1 MTKTNQ
7 YKACPTR
14 FDHCRDLFRDELS
27 INQVILKIFTQGR
40 RTLVVSMECLT
51 KLKLNGETNFT
62 CITVTSQ
69 CDQYVAKVINHWY
82 LCHGL

>member
-7 YKACPTR
+7 YKACQTC
-14 FDHCRDLFRDELS
+14 FDHCRDLFRGELS
-27 INQVILKIFTQGR
+27 RNQVILQNIHLR
-40 RTLVVSMECLT
+40 SRTLVVSVEFLT
-51 KLKLNGETNFT
+51 KLKLNGESNLM
-62 CITVTSQ
+62 CIPITSQ